1 MKWRKLLPLL
11 LATSLTVGSNC
22 AWAAGMERNDDE
34 MKTERVVQTAGRNA
48 LGDFAPEF
56 AHYND
61 DVLFGEN
68 WNNGDIDLKTRSM
81 ITVVA
86 LMASGIKDSSLKYHL
101 ENAKQHGVTQKEIAA
116 VITHVAFYAGWPK
129 AWAVFN
135 LAKEVWALDE

>member
-1 MKWRKLLPLL
+1 MKWRKLLSLL

-22 AWAAGMERNDDE
+22 VWAAGMERNDDG

-48 LGDFAPEF
+48 LGEFAPEF

-86 LMASGIKDSSLKYHL
+86 LMASGITDSSLKYHL

>member
-1 MKWRKLLPLL
+1 MKWRKLLSLL
-11 LATSLTVGSNC
+11 LAASLTVGSNC

-48 LGDFAPEF
+48 LGEFAPEF

-86 LMASGIKDSSLKYHL
+86 LMASGITDSSLKYHL

>member
-22 AWAAGMERNDDE
+22 AWAAGMERNDDD

-48 LGDFAPEF
+48 LGEFAPEF

-86 LMASGIKDSSLKYHL
+86 LMASGITDSSLKYHL

>member
-1 MKWRKLLPLL
+1 MKWRKLLSLL

-22 AWAAGMERNDDE
+22 AWAAGMERNDDD
-34 MKTERVVQTAGRNA
+34 MKTEKVVQTAGRNA
-48 LGDFAPEF
+48 LGEFAPEF

-86 LMASGIKDSSLKYHL
+86 LMASGITDSSLKYHL

>member
-22 AWAAGMERNDDE
+22 AWAAGMERNDDD
-34 MKTERVVQTAGRNA
+34 MKNERVVQTAGRDA
-48 LGDFAPEF
+48 LGEFAPEF

-86 LMASGIKDSSLKYHL
+86 LMASGITDSSLKYHL

>member
-1 MKWRKLLPLL
+1 
-11 LATSLTVGSNC
+11 
-22 AWAAGMERNDDE
+22 MERNDNE
-34 MKTERVVQTAGRNA
+34 MKTERVVQTVGRNA
-48 LGDFAPEF
+48 LGEFALEF

-86 LMASGIKDSSLKYHL
+86 LMASGITDSSLKYHL

>member
-11 LATSLTVGSNC
+11 LAASLTVGSNC
-22 AWAAGMERNDDE
+22 AWAAGMERNDNE
-34 MKTERVVQTAGRNA
+34 MKTERVVQTVGRNA
-48 LGDFAPEF
+48 LGEFAPEF

-86 LMASGIKDSSLKYHL
+86 LMASGITDSSLKYHL

>member
-22 AWAAGMERNDDE
+22 AWAAGMERNDDD
-34 MKTERVVQTAGRNA
+34 MKNERVVQTAGRNA
-48 LGDFAPEF
+48 LGEFAPEF

-61 DVLFGEN
+61 DVLFSEN

-86 LMASGIKDSSLKYHL
+86 LMASGITDSSLKYHL

>member
-22 AWAAGMERNDDE
+22 AWAAGMERNDDD
-34 MKTERVVQTAGRNA
+34 MKNERVVQTAGRNA
-48 LGDFAPEF
+48 LGEFAPEF

-86 LMASGIKDSSLKYHL
+86 LMASGITDSSLKYHL

-135 LAKEVWALDE
+135 LAKEVWALYE